1 MVFQGRAR
9 LLGDDINS
17 DYIISSRRKRDTL
30 DEKLLSRYL
39 MEDLDP
45 TFASRV
51 ASGDFIVAGKNFG
64 CGSAMEIAAL
74 VVRGAGIPVVLARSF
89 ARAFYR
95 NGINNGLL
103 LVAMETGSIQEG
115 DVLRVSAVAVGI
127 LCENL
132 TRAARVVVPPLA
144 PAVMEIIAAGGLVE
158 FVRRHGRFPAEGIGA
173 SVPVPLVLH
182 PLSVRSS
189 RLD

>member
-9 LLGDDINS
+9 LLGDDINT

-51 ASGDFIVAGKNFG
+51 ASGDFMVAGKNFG

-74 VVRGAGIPVVLARSF
+74 VIRGAGIPVVLARSF

-103 LVAMETGSIQEG
+103 LVAMETGGIQEG
-115 DVLRVSAVAVGI
+115 DLLRVSADGAEIV
-127 LCENL
+127 CENQ
-132 TRAARVVVPPLA
+132 TRNARVVVPPLA
-144 PAVMEIIAAGGLVE
+144 TAVMEIIGAGGLVE
-158 FVRRHGRFPAEGIGA
+158 FVRRHGRFPSEGIRA
-173 SVPVPLVLH
+173 SEG
-182 PLSVRSS
+182 
-189 RLD
+189 

>member
-9 LLGDDINS
+9 ILGDHINT

-30 DEKLLSRYL
+30 DEKLLSHYL

-45 TFASRV
+45 TFVGRV
-51 ASGDFIVAGKNFG
+51 ASGDFLVAGKNFG

-74 VVRGAGIPVVLARSF
+74 VIRGAGIPVVLARSF

-103 LVAMETGSIQEG
+103 LVAMETGSVQEG
-115 DVLRVSAVAVGI
+115 DVLRVSADAAGVV
-127 LCENL
+127 CENF
-132 TRAARVVVPPLA
+132 TRTARVVLPPLA
-144 PAVMEIIAAGGLVE
+144 CAVMEIIAAGGLVE
-158 FVRRHGRFPAEGIGA
+158 FVRRHGRLPAEGIGA
-173 SVPVPLVLH
+173 SE
-182 PLSVRSS
+182 R
-189 RLD
+189 

>member
-9 LLGDDINS
+9 VLGDDVNS

-30 DEKLLSRYL
+30 DEKELSRFL

-45 TFASRV
+45 SFAGRV
-51 ASGDFIVAGKNFG
+51 APGDILVAGKNFG

-74 VVRGAGIPVVLARSF
+74 VIRGAGIPVVLARSF

-103 LVAMETGSIQEG
+103 LVALETGTIQEG
-115 DVLRVSAVAVGI
+115 DILRVSADAAETV
-127 LCENL
+127 CENL
-132 TRAARVVVPPLA
+132 TQSTHLVVPPLA
-144 PAVMEIIAAGGLVE
+144 PAVMEIIAGGGLVE
-158 FVRRHGRFPAEGIGA
+158 FVRRHGRFPMEDTGTQG
-173 SVPVPLVLH
+173 
-182 PLSVRSS
+182 R
-189 RLD
+189 